1 MSGAKT
7 VSVLMRV
14 ALNGANSRPVAAMA
28 KLRGACTQW
37 DTSKGYGF
45 ILGEDSKSIFCHNAA
60 VKREGFRA
68 LRVGELVTFRV
79 EMHKDDG
86 GNVRPRAVDIETLDG
101 KQLPPL
107 ACKLSHNGRPMVEVD
122 SRGVPTGRK
131 IGNQKDGGGEAGL
144 PQGPGQEFEASISV
158 QDAET

>member
-14 ALNGANSRPVAAMA
+14 ALRGANREAPAGAVAKM
-28 KLRGACTQW
+28 RGACTHW
-37 DTSKGYGF
+37 DISKGFGF
-45 ILGEDSKSIFCHNAA
+45 ILGEDSKSIFCHNQA

-79 EMHKDDG
+79 ETHKDDA
-86 GNVRPRAVDIETLDG
+86 GNLRPRAVDIETLDNRH
-101 KQLPPL
+101 LPPL

-131 IGNQKDGGGEAGL
+131 NGNQAGL
-144 PQGPGQEFEASISV
+144 PQAPGEDFEASISV